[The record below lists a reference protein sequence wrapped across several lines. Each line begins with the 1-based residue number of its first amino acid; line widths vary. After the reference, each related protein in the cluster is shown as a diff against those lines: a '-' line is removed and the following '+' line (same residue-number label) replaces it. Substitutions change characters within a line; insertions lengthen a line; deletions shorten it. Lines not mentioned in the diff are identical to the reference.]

1 MNISNESVAEGF
13 SDCFRKNTK
22 SFERSSGVNM
32 LLQGNLQNVFDA
44 LYTLGAIDP
53 VLKMDWQKMNK
64 EFDDHMDRVYDSFRT
79 INKYSDDFT
88 ILLKEMEKMDSK
100 TLQYLAM
107 EVAREFCEYQDRSSL
122 H

>member
-1 MNISNESVAEGF
+1 MF
-13 SDCFRKNTK
+13 
-22 SFERSSGVNM
+22 
-32 LLQGNLQNVFDA
+32 LQGNLQNVFDA

-53 VLKMDWQKMNK
+53 VLKLDWQKMNCDF
-64 EFDDHMDRVYDSFRT
+64 ENHMDNVYNSFRK
-79 INKYSDDFT
+79 INSCSHHFGT
-88 ILLKEMEKMDSK
+88 LLQEMEKMDTK

>member
-1 MNISNESVAEGF
+1 
-13 SDCFRKNTK
+13 
-22 SFERSSGVNM
+22 M

-53 VLKMDWQKMNK
+53 VLKMDWQVMNK
-64 EFDDHMDRVYDSFRT
+64 EFESHMDHVYDSFRT
-79 INKYSDDFT
+79 INKHSGDFN
-88 ILLKEMEKMDSK
+88 ILLKEMEKMDTK